1 MRTLRMKTIGTRVA
15 LAVAVQALATVGLL
29 SIAGSAFAHHAFSMY
44 DNNKYTKVTGMVKA
58 YHWANPHT
66 MVDFAVMT
74 DGKEEDWTA
83 ELSPINMLGRRGWTA
98 ESLKAGDK
106 VDFVIHPNREN
117 AHYGLLVSAT
127 LPTGAVFKD
136 KD

>member
-1 MRTLRMKTIGTRVA
+1 MTATRVSAA
-15 LAVAVQALATVGLL
+15 LAAAALLAT
-29 SIAGSAFAHHAFSMY
+29 AGSAFAHHAFSMY
-44 DNNKYTKVTGMVKA
+44 DNAKYTKVTGWVKT

-66 MVDFAVMT
+66 MVDFVVMV
-74 DGKEEDWTA
+74 DGKEEAWTA
-83 ELSPINMLGRRGWTA
+83 ELSPINMLGRRGWA
-98 ESLKAGDK
+98 SDSLKAGDK

-127 LPTGAVFKD
+127 LPNGSTFKD